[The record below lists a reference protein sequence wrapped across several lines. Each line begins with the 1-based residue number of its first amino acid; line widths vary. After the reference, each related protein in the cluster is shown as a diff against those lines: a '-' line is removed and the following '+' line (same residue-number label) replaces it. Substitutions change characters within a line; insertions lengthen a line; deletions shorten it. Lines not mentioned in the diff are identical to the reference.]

1 MLNTLVRILQNITS
15 EIQLELI
22 SHITKFTHQ
31 HLIHI
36 SYLTPAA
43 QHATDSYPESCNWAC
58 PLGYQSLSKPR
69 ISMKGRILQFNS
81 LLNNIYV

>member
-1 MLNTLVRILQNITS
+1 MSHTVVRILQNISS

-22 SHITKFTHQ
+22 SHITRFTHQ

-43 QHATDSYPESCNWAC
+43 QRATDSYPESCNWAC
-58 PLGYQSLSKPR
+58 
-69 ISMKGRILQFNS
+69 
-81 LLNNIYV
+81 LL

>member
-1 MLNTLVRILQNITS
+1 MSHTVVRILQNITS

-22 SHITKFTHQ
+22 NHITKFTHQ

-43 QHATDSYPESCNWAC
+43 QHATNSYPESCNW
-58 PLGYQSLSKPR
+58 PSLLGYQSLSKPR
-69 ISMKGRILQFNS
+69 ISMEGITLQFYY
-81 LLNNIYV
+81 LLNNTYV